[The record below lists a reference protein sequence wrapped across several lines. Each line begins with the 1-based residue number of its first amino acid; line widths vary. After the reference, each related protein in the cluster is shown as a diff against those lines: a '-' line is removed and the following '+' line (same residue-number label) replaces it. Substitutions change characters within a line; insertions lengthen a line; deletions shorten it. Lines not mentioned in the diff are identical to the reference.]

1 MGGPFFFKPPNKQ
14 FFEGEQTRPLK
25 KLTIQSWLGL
35 RWKGLKKNR
44 IEEEEES
51 RWLKSKTLRSDPP
64 NQQRES
70 LLRDPHWNEFDW
82 QTQHRQN
89 HWQTTIY
96 TNNNG
101 WCCCCCC
108 PKTSHTHTF
117 TLWWCVFFSSRL
129 LFCLV
134 GVTFY
139 YKKIITTNPFHY
151 ILFLSHKSQ
160 SHCEYCNWKWIN
172 CNKSSCLFWYFI

>member
-1 MGGPFFFKPPNKQ
+1 MAGVAMKRVKKEPNRRRRRRRVDDWNPKPCGATPLISSGNPSWGIHIEMNSTGRHNTDKIIDKQ
-14 FFEGEQTRPLK
+14 L
-25 KLTIQSWLGL
+25 
-35 RWKGLKKNR
+35 
-44 IEEEEES
+44 
-51 RWLKSKTLRSDPP
+51 
-64 NQQRES
+64 
-70 LLRDPHWNEFDW
+70 
-82 QTQHRQN
+82 
-89 HWQTTIY
+89 Y

-101 WCCCCCC
+101 WCCCC